1 MKATKQKGKKGY
13 VLLLAVLISS
23 IILAMSMGVFAISI
37 KEVALA
43 TFARDSV
50 RAFAAASRGL
60 ECAMFHDRINNQSG
74 LDIGKVDGFYS
85 LAGISSMPYTPFDRG
100 NSPEFGLLTPPEA
113 WPLTNS
119 PNYLQYFNCAGQSP
133 SGYSATTT
141 YATGLRAGTSSFSL
155 NFPDSC
161 VQVTVTK
168 TGILTTFTSNGY
180 SDVCANITSPRVT
193 QRTIEVS
200 VNI

>member
-1 MKATKQKGKKGY
+1 MTMKAKKQKGY

-50 RAFAAASRGL
+50 RAFAASSRGL
-60 ECAMFHDRINNQSG
+60 ECAMFMDRINSQAAQDLGQNANY
-74 LDIGKVDGFYS
+74 YS
-85 LAGISSMPYTPFDRG
+85 ASGISSVPFTPFVRG
-100 NSPEFGLLTPPEA
+100 NSPEFGLLTPTEY
-113 WPLTNS
+113 WPFTATL
-119 PNYLQYFNCAGQSP
+119 PDNYMQYFRCAGQTP
-133 SGYSATTT
+133 TNYTVQVNGDKY
-141 YATGLRAGTSSFSL
+141 GTSYFTLS
-155 NFPDSC
+155 FPDSC
-161 VQVTVTK
+161 VKVTIDK
-168 TGILTTFTSNGY
+168 QKILTKFTSDGY
-180 SDVCANITSPRVT
+180 SDVCGNITSQRVT